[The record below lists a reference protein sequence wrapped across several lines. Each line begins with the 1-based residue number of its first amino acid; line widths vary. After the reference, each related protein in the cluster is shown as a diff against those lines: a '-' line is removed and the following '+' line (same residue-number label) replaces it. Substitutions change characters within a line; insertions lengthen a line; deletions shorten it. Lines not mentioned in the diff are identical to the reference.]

1 MAFELSQLNDLDF
14 ENVGSWPLLVKV
26 AAYVTTFIVVLGLF
40 YYFDTNDQQLL
51 ITQIEKKE
59 VALKKDFEAKYRR
72 ASNLEEYRQQLL
84 EMEQMFKNLLQQLPS
99 NASIPELIEDI
110 SNSESQSGLEIQAG
124 QLQNEIKRDIYTE
137 KPFSLVVRGK
147 YHELGRFVSRVA
159 SLPRI
164 VTLHDFTIAVDK
176 SATEIGLGED
186 PVLEMT
192 IAAKTYRS
200 IQEEEK

>member
-72 ASNLEEYRQQLL
+72 ASNL
-84 EMEQMFKNLLQQLPS
+84 
-99 NASIPELIEDI
+99 
-110 SNSESQSGLEIQAG
+110 
-124 QLQNEIKRDIYTE
+124 
-137 KPFSLVVRGK
+137 
-147 YHELGRFVSRVA
+147 
-159 SLPRI
+159 
-164 VTLHDFTIAVDK
+164 
-176 SATEIGLGED
+176 
-186 PVLEMT
+186 
-192 IAAKTYRS
+192 
-200 IQEEEK
+200 